1 MGLFNRLKQTL
12 TKTRQALTEKVE
24 GVIYGRTTVDESF
37 YEELEEVLIQSDVG
51 VATALELVE
60 NLRQEMKRRR
70 SDDPTKVRPLLKEQ
84 IGALL
89 GGEGPAALNLGGE
102 VPVVIMVVG
111 VNGTGKTTTIG
122 KLAHKLKLDGYK
134 VLLAAADT
142 FRAAAI
148 EQLEVWGRRAGVEVV
163 KHQEGADPAA
173 VVYDAIQAAKARKY
187 DVVIVDTAG
196 RLHTKVNLMEELKK
210 VRRVIG
216 RELPGQPQE
225 VLLVLDA
232 TTGHNAVNQAEMF
245 GQAVGVT
252 GIVLTKLDGT
262 AKGGIVVA
270 IKRGLGIPVKLIGTG
285 ERIED
290 LAEFDPRDFAEA
302 LFE

>member
-24 GVIYGRTTVDESF
+24 GVVYGRTTVDESF
-37 YEELEEVLIQSDVG
+37 YEELEDVLIQSDVG
-51 VATALELVE
+51 VSTALELVE
-60 NLRQEMKRRR
+60 NLRQAMKERR

-89 GGEGPAALNLGGE
+89 GGEGPAALNLGG
-102 VPVVIMVVG
+102 PPPTVIMVVG

-122 KLAHKLKLDGYK
+122 KLAYKLKLDGHK

-163 KHQEGADPAA
+163 KHREGADPAA
-173 VVYDAIQAAKARKY
+173 VVYDAVQAAKARKY

-196 RLHTKVNLMEELKK
+196 RLHTKVNLMDELKK
-210 VRRVIG
+210 VRRVVD
-216 RELPGQPQE
+216 RELPDQPQE

-270 IKRGLGIPVKLIGTG
+270 IKRGLGIPVKLVGTG

-290 LAEFDPRDFAEA
+290 LAEFDPREFVEA